1 MITAVFDTNVILQG
15 ILSASGPAGTC
26 ILLLSDDKFRLITSE
41 TALLEIQSIM
51 TRPKLGRKNPQLR
64 GSRPQL
70 VLEKIREKAV
80 LVNPPSRIYN
90 FTRDPSDEIF
100 LNLAIENSADY
111 VVSRDLDRLDLMDD
125 SDFVTKF
132 PELSIITP
140 VGFLEAVRAT

>member
-26 ILLLSDDKFRLITSE
+26 IDLLSDDRFRLITSE
-41 TALLEIQSIM
+41 AAIFEIQSVV
-51 TRPKLGRKNPQLR
+51 TRPKLIRKNPQLL
-64 GSRPQL
+64 GSKPQL
-70 VLEKIREKAV
+70 VFSKIREKAV
-80 LVNPPSRIYN
+80 IVNPPLPVYT

-100 LNLAIENSADY
+100 LNIAIENRADY
-111 VVSRDLDRLDLMDD
+111 LVSRDLDLLDLMDD

-132 PELSIITP
+132 PELSIVSP